1 MAKEPLSEK
10 MMRLLLG
17 IEQKMATKAD
27 IKRLKEE
34 LEDKMAT
41 KADLRDYATKNDLE
55 NMEERIMEV
64 FKPTVKAVDRN
75 SEIIVNHERR
85 LVALEG
91 GKPVGA

>member
-1 MAKEPLSEK
+1 
-10 MMRLLLG
+10 MRLLLG

-75 SEIIVNHERR
+75 SEMIVDHERR
-85 LVALEG
+85 LVAMEG